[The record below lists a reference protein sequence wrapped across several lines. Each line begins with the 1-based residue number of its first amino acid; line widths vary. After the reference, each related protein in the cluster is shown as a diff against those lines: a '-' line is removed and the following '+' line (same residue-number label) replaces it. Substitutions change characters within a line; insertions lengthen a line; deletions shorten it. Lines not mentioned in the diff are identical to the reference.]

1 MHLRFKVFAEQ
12 LLVASN
18 IFIVFLLLFESKLVI
33 PAWLQTIGRM
43 HPLILHFP
51 IVILLLAML
60 LEFFRFKPEYASNQF
75 FRNFLQNLLL
85 VGALFAGVT
94 VIMGLFLS
102 REEGYSGDTLQY
114 HKWTGAGIFFL
125 SSIIYLVRN
134 TGWYKA
140 PLAKAG
146 ALLTVISLVMTGHF
160 GAALTHGDNFIWEP
174 ISAQKEI
181 AAVPLEQAVVFDHI
195 ILPILE
201 QKCTSCH
208 NPDKLKGELI
218 LTDAQS
224 ILKGGKSGKLFV
236 PGNPDISLLLQRVH
250 LPLDEKKH
258 MPPSGKAQ
266 LTLQEISLL
275 TLWVKDNADFK
286 TKVAELPATDSLR
299 ILAANLLKAPDD
311 DEEKFDFPEAD
322 EKAIAGLNTDYR
334 TISAVARQSPAL
346 AVNIYNR
353 SAYSIKQLDELKE
366 IRKQIVSLNLNKLPV
381 RDADLKSVSQ
391 FENLRRLD
399 LNFTDI
405 TAPGLK
411 ELASLKHLHSL
422 TLSGTK
428 VNFKDLQ
435 AVIPTLKSLK
445 TVSVWDTGLSAEDV
459 DKLQKANKQITII
472 GGFKDD
478 GTNPLQLNPPQVKNA
493 STIFGESVALQLR
506 HPIKGVRIRYT
517 MDGTEPDSVKSPLF
531 DNRTVLKENTTIKA
545 KAYKDGWYG
554 SELATFDFFR
564 STLKPDSVRL
574 LFPLNRVHQAEAD
587 KTFFNGKLGAIGA
600 NNPAWANNWAGVR
613 NNDMGFISE
622 FKKPVMIS
630 SVGVHY
636 MIEEDTGIFPPE
648 SVEVWGG
655 SSPDN
660 MKLLTKF
667 KAALPA
673 KGDKPTLKTV
683 EGKFKPQ
690 SVSYLKIIAKPLSKI
705 PDWHRSKGGRALL
718 LVDEMFLN

>member
-102 REEGYSGDTLQY
+102 REEGYSGDTLLY

-134 TGWYKA
+134 TGWYNA

-146 ALLTVISLVMTGHF
+146 ALLTVVSLVLTGHF

-174 ISAQKEI
+174 VSAEKEM
-181 AAVPLEQAVVFDHI
+181 AAVPLEQAVVFEHV
-195 ILPILE
+195 ILPILD

-224 ILKGGKSGKLFV
+224 ILKGGKSGKLFE

-250 LPLDEKKH
+250 LPVEEKKH

-286 TKVAELPATDSLR
+286 RKVTELPETDSLR
-299 ILAANLLKAPDD
+299 ILASTLLKTPES

-353 SAYSIKQLDELKE
+353 SAYSVKQLDELKE

-381 RDADLKSVSQ
+381 KDADIKSVSQ

-459 DKLQKANKQITII
+459 DKLQKANKQITVI

-506 HPIKGVRIRYT
+506 HPIKGVQIRFT

-622 FKKPVMIS
+622 FKKPVVIS

-667 KAALPA
+667 KAALPS

-690 SVSYLKIIAKPLSKI
+690 SVSYLKIIARPLSKI
-705 PDWHRSKGGRALL
+705 PDWHRSKGNRALL